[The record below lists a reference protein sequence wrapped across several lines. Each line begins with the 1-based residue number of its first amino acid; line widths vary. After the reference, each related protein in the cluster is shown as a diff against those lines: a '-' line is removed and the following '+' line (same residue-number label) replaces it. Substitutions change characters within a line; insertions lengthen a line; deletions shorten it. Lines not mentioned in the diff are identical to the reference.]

1 MRLLTQS
8 IEAPMIYGDALAA
21 LEAYEIGAVAF
32 AFVGVILVV
41 SYLLE
46 KWGVG
51 LHA

>member
-1 MRLLTQS
+1 MPGHIPGLVIPPILGK
-8 IEAPMIYGDALAA
+8 AFAA

-32 AFVGVILVV
+32 VFVGFLLGV

>member
-1 MRLLTQS
+1 MSGLTAGPG
-8 IEAPMIYGDALAA
+8 IPPILGELFAA

-32 AFVGVILVV
+32 VFVGLLLGV

-46 KWGVG
+46 KWGVS

>member
-1 MRLLTQS
+1 MRLLTQAGDVPS
-8 IEAPMIYGDALAA
+8 ILWGSMAA
-21 LEAYEIGAVAF
+21 LEAYEIGGIAF
-32 AFVGVILVV
+32 AFVGFILVV

>member
-1 MRLLTQS
+1 MPGQIPGSS
-8 IEAPMIYGDALAA
+8 IPPILGESFAA

-32 AFVGVILVV
+32 VFVGFILGV